1 MQIYIFIF
9 ENNIFIDLIRTLLA
23 YKFCWQTLGWEG
35 IQKLLSK
42 GEISLLF
49 TFPVNTSLYDFQ
61 FPLTIFLPSLE
72 YFHFRLRVRERHMSL
87 PGIVGLSLEF
97 SHFHFPLNTF
107 TFPWILSISLMTFT
121 FPWWLSHS
129 LDDFHFSV
137 MTFTFPWIQSIS
149 FDDFPLMTF
158 TFPR

>member
-121 FPWWLSHS
+121 FPWWLSLFRDDFYFPLNTVNFLWWLS
-129 LDDFHFSV
+129 VDDFHF
-137 MTFTFPWIQSIS
+137 PSI
-149 FDDFPLMTF
+149 T
-158 TFPR
+158 

>member
-121 FPWWLSHS
+121 FPWWLSLFRDDFYFPLNAVNFLWWLS
-129 LDDFHFSV
+129 VDDFHF
-137 MTFTFPWIQSIS
+137 PSI
-149 FDDFPLMTF
+149 T
-158 TFPR
+158 